1 MSNAQQLATLVSRS
15 YFSNEASFLDRLYSD
30 IHSIIERLEKSS
42 DKYYCDDED
51 KITSAIVLTLC
62 ELGYDAS
69 EQTKK
74 NGTVD
79 ITVKPK
85 DNTFTWIGE
94 AKIGYGN
101 TKIFEG
107 MLQLLSRY
115 VKRDNNAGLL
125 IYFQKHSSHNHFNKW
140 LKYLYNKEWQTY
152 CTKKGTLEKAN
163 RLLGHLESKDYIKT
177 EEYYHDLN
185 VVKPCGKAAIVRM
198 FYADLHHDP
207 IDKSGVTNQSLIL
220 GQAKNELRDY
230 CQKWDDGEF
239 TQDDVADLVKNLKI
253 FVEFDPD
260 GHLDEEDKD
269 DDIDETPQH

>member
-1 MSNAQQLATLVSRS
+1 MSNAQLLATLTSRT
-15 YFSNEASFLDRLYSD
+15 YFSNEASFLDRLYKD

-85 DNTFTWIGE
+85 DNDFSWIGE

-125 IYFQKHSSHNHFNKW
+125 IYFQKHSSHKHFNKW
-140 LKYLYNKEWQTY
+140 LKYLYDKDWQTY
-152 CTKKGTLEKAN
+152 CNNKKTLTKAN
-163 RLLGHLESKDYIKT
+163 RLLGHLESKDYKKT
-177 EEYYHDLN
+177 DDYYHDLN
-185 VVKPCGKAAIVRM
+185 VVKPCGKSAVVRM

-207 IDKSGVTNQSLIL
+207 IDKSGVNNQSLIF

-230 CQKWDDGEF
+230 CQRWDDG
-239 TQDDVADLVKNLKI
+239 VATPEELNDLVKNLKI
-253 FVEFDPD
+253 YVEFDPD
-260 GHLDEEDKD
+260 GHVDLADEE
-269 DDIDETPQH
+269 EAQQ

>member
-1 MSNAQQLATLVSRS
+1 MSNAQQLATLVSRT
-15 YFSNEASFLDRLYSD
+15 YFKDEASFLDILYRD

-42 DKYYCDDED
+42 DKYYSDDED

-85 DNTFTWIGE
+85 DNDFSWIGE

-115 VKRDNNAGLL
+115 VKRDENAGLL
-125 IYFQKHSSHNHFNKW
+125 IYYQKHSSHKHFNKW
-140 LKYLYNKEWQTY
+140 LKYLYFKEWEKY
-152 CTKKGTLEKAN
+152 CTNKGILTKAN
-163 RLLGHLESKDYIKT
+163 RIFGHLESKDYKST
-177 EEYYHDLN
+177 KEYYHDLN
-185 VVKPCGKAAIVRM
+185 VVKPCGKPAVVRM

-207 IDKSGVTNQSLIL
+207 IDKSGVNNQSLIL

-230 CQKWDDGEF
+230 CQRWDDGQTTTEELEE
-239 TQDDVADLVKNLKI
+239 LVKNLKLH
-253 FVEFDPD
+253 VGFDPD
-260 GHLDEEDKD
+260 GHIDLSDEEEED
-269 DDIDETPQH
+269 QH